1 MLNKFVIFAIAVILA
16 APIYAGTSGS
26 NSTGGSSTGAGGG
39 GGGAGHSGGGGG
51 AGHSGGGGG
60 AGHGSGGGGA
70 GHGSGGGGAGHGG
83 GANGSVGHSGGLSGG
98 AAAATARSVAYGHE
112 LSSHG
117 GISPT
122 DAMHATHLAGGKLSE
137 GEHTTSKSPG
147 MDHHH
152 NSYRREPK
160 YDHQYWLSCLPG
172 HDEIGDGMWAGCGGI
187 SKSRS
192 GHKS

>member
-1 MLNKFVIFAIAVILA
+1 MLNKIVIFAAAVILA
-16 APIYAGTSGS
+16 SPICAAA
-26 NSTGGSSTGAGGG
+26 GGSSSGGGSPPATTVSGGGSSAGGNSPG
-39 GGGAGHSGGGGG
+39 GGGAGSRGGGGRG
-51 AGHSGGGGG
+51 D
-60 AGHGSGGGGA
+60 
-70 GHGSGGGGAGHGG
+70 AGHGG
-83 GANGSVGHSGGLSGG
+83 VAGSVAGHGGSAYGGGGHSGGLGG
-98 AAAATARSVAYGHE
+98 RVAAGSARSVVDARE
-112 LSSHG
+112 LSSRG

-137 GEHTTSKSPG
+137 GEHTTSKSPD

-152 NSYRREPK
+152 HLYRREPK